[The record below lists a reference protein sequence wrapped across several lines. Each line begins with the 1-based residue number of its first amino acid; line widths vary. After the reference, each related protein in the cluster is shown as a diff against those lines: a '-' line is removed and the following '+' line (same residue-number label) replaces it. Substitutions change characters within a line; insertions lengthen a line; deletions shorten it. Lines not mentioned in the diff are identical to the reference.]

1 MVRQVVEQMIAYFP
15 GQHRNYNKLHSFD
28 KYFTKTIITFAEDNC
43 VYIVWADDCLGGNV
57 NKLSYIIS
65 INVYD
70 YMYLPLLKRFNIQ
83 YPHVFYISSAA
94 DRNRT

>member
-70 YMYLPLLKRFNIQ
+70 YMYLCLNVLTYSTLMF
-83 YPHVFYISSAA
+83 FYISSAA